1 MGQGSGK
8 SGQRMGAVLTFNTG
22 DARTGAGQSSQYF
35 ARFFC
40 GGCHVARAM
49 PTGGGASEF
58 YWVFFETRATNSS
71 NLESKSLR
79 MGDLFDF
86 L

>member
-1 MGQGSGK
+1 MVK
-8 SGQRMGAVLTFNTG
+8 
-22 DARTGAGQSSQYF
+22 
-35 ARFFC
+35 
-40 GGCHVARAM
+40 RAM

-58 YWVFFETRATNSS
+58 YWVFFETRVTNSS
-71 NLESKSLR
+71 NLESNSFR

>member
-1 MGQGSGK
+1 MGS
-8 SGQRMGAVLTFNTG
+8 VLTFDTG

-35 ARFFC
+35 AKFFC
-40 GGCHVARAM
+40 GGCHVALCRRAM

-58 YWVFFETRATNSS
+58 YLVLFETRAANSS
-71 NLESKSLR
+71 NLESRSFR